1 MNSLG
6 FRLAVVSPLHVVWYY
21 PNNEKEFILNY
32 NYILLNLNI
41 NVKAHIVTPTCGLI
55 LFNLIFKKEVN
66 KTEIITYTH
75 KNESRILLA
84 QSYAT
89 K

>member
-6 FRLAVVSPLHVVWYY
+6 FRLAVVSPLYVVWYY

-41 NVKAHIVTPTCGLI
+41 NVRISLAKAHIVTPTCGLI
-55 LFNLIFKKEVN
+55 LVNLI
-66 KTEIITYTH
+66 
-75 KNESRILLA
+75 
-84 QSYAT
+84 
-89 K
+89 